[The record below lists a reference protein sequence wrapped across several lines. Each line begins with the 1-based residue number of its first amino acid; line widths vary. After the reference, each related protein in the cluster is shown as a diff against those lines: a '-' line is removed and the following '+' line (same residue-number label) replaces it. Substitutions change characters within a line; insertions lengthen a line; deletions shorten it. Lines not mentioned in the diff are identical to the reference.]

1 MNEDETSAE
10 DDARDVEQA
19 EPSPS
24 RVTGPA
30 LRYGAIGLLVLVG
43 GCLGGV
49 LVRWVAMALSPDEPP
64 PAEVIEVRP
73 TPNVI
78 VAVRDL
84 ARLESASYHVE
95 RVIDL
100 ESRQR
105 RVFGLV
111 EAEDSILLVA
121 AADVVAGVDLSQLRD
136 TDVVIDATGRNA
148 TITLPPVEIFS
159 ARLDNERTY
168 VHTRETDLLARRR
181 ESLETRARREAERTL
196 EQAAIDGGI
205 IARAERNAARTVET
219 LIRSLGFDSVTVQF
233 REIED

>member
-1 MNEDETSAE
+1 MREEEEDEAPLE
-10 DDARDVEQA
+10 AAPR
-19 EPSPS
+19 
-24 RVTGPA
+24 RMGPG
-30 LRYGAIGLLVLVG
+30 LRAGAMAILVLVG
-43 GCLGGV
+43 GCLGGAV
-49 LVRWVAMALSPDEPP
+49 VRWVAMAFAPDEEP
-64 PAEVIEVRP
+64 PAEVLEVRP

-84 ARLESASYHVE
+84 ARLESASFHVE

-136 TDVVIDATGRNA
+136 TDVVIDPSGRSA

-159 ARLDNERTY
+159 ARLDNDRTY

-196 EQAAIDGGI
+196 QQAAIDGGI

-219 LIRSLGFDSVTVQF
+219 LIRSLGFDVVTVRF
-233 REIED
+233 RAPED

>member
-1 MNEDETSAE
+1 MREEEDEAPLE
-10 DDARDVEQA
+10 AAPR
-19 EPSPS
+19 
-24 RVTGPA
+24 RMGPG
-30 LRYGAIGLLVLVG
+30 LRAGAMAILVLVG
-43 GCLGGV
+43 GCLGGAV
-49 LVRWVAMALSPDEPP
+49 VRWVAMAFAPDEEP
-64 PAEVIEVRP
+64 PAEVLEVRP

-84 ARLESASYHVE
+84 ARLESASFHVE

-136 TDVVIDATGRNA
+136 TDVVIDPSGRSA

-159 ARLDNERTY
+159 ARLDNDRTY

-196 EQAAIDGGI
+196 QQAAIDGGI

-219 LIRSLGFDSVTVQF
+219 LIRSLGFDVVTVRF
-233 REIED
+233 RAPED

>member
-1 MNEDETSAE
+1 M
-10 DDARDVEQA
+10 
-19 EPSPS
+19 
-24 RVTGPA
+24 GPG
-30 LRYGAIGLLVLVG
+30 LRAGAMAILVLVG
-43 GCLGGV
+43 GCLGGAV
-49 LVRWVAMALSPDEPP
+49 VRWVAMAFAPDEDPP
-64 PAEVIEVRP
+64 TEVLEVRP

-84 ARLESASYHVE
+84 ARLESASFHVE

-136 TDVVIDATGRNA
+136 TDVVIDPSGRSATL
-148 TITLPPVEIFS
+148 TLPPVEIFS
-159 ARLDNERTY
+159 ARLDNDRTY

-196 EQAAIDGGI
+196 QQAAIDGGI

-219 LIRSLGFDSVTVQF
+219 LIRSLGFDVVTVRF
-233 REIED
+233 RAPED